1 MSEDF
6 LYFLW
11 QFQYFDKTNLQTT
24 VGEALQILSVG
35 QRNTNAG
42 PDFLN
47 GRVLIEGIEWA
58 GNVEMHLRSSD
69 WHRHTHTLDRA
80 YDSVVLHV
88 VWENDIVIQRPDRT
102 FVPTLELKT
111 LTSRKLLYK
120 YQALTESKEVIPCAS
135 QFVNSAEIQK
145 RSMLDRA
152 LMQRLERKASAVHEM
167 LERNHQDWEETAYQL
182 LVQNFG
188 FKINAEPMLRL
199 AQGLPLKVLQ
209 KHRDNLTQIEALL
222 LGQSGML
229 PAMKMED
236 EYTDKLCKEYDFLA
250 TKYAL
255 RSYQLRAHEWKFL
268 RLRPA
273 NFPTVRLSQLAT
285 LIQHQ
290 PSLFSLFIH
299 VENSKMLEQALRVKQ
314 SDYWQQHYQFQKEAT
329 SKVPALGKTSVE
341 NIIVNTIVP
350 LLVAYSEAKDNRAFL
365 DKALELLEQLPAE
378 KNYITELWEGL
389 ELKSKTAFDSQSVI
403 ELYNNFCSTKQCLNC
418 SIGTALLKYQ

>member
-47 GRVLIEGIEWA
+47 GRVLIEGIEWV
-58 GNVEMHLRSSD
+58 GNVEMHFRSSD
-69 WHRHTHTLDRA
+69 WHRHAHTLDRA

-88 VWENDIVIQRPDRT
+88 VWENDIVIQQTDGT
-102 FVPTLELKT
+102 SVPTLELKT

-167 LERNHQDWEETAYQL
+167 LERNHQDWEETTYQL

-209 KHRDNLTQIEALL
+209 KHRDNLTQLEALL

-229 PAMKMED
+229 PVMKIED
-236 EYTDKLCKEYDFLA
+236 KYVDKLRQEYDFLA

-255 RSYQLRAHEWKFL
+255 RSSQLRAHEWKFL

-273 NFPTVRLSQLAT
+273 NFPTVRLAQLAT

-314 SDYWQQHYQFQKEAT
+314 SDYWQKHYQFQKEAI
-329 SKVPALGKTSVE
+329 SKVPVLGKTSVE

-350 LLVAYSEAKDNRAFL
+350 LLVAYSEAKDNRVFL

-418 SIGTALLKYQ
+418 RIGTALLKSY